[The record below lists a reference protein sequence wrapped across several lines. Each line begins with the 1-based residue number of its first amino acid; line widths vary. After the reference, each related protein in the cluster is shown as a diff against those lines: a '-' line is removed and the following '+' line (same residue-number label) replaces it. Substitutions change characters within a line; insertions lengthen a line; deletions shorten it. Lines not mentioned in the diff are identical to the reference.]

1 MVFSLQSPVSS
12 LQSSFLSYTM
22 SDLKYWLG
30 FNLVKGI
37 GSAKTQALLDAF
49 DSVAAAW
56 MATESQLKKLGFD
69 QRAIQSLS
77 EARATL
83 NLDACLAQVEKAGI
97 SLLTWDSPAYPAY
110 LREIPSPPPVL
121 YVQGE
126 LQERDRFAM
135 AVVGTRRL
143 TTYGRQVTRDLV
155 TGLVQSGVTIVSG
168 LARGIDAVAHKTALD
183 LNGRTIAVLGSGLD
197 CVYPTEHR
205 SLAQQIAAGNGAVIS
220 EYALGVQP
228 DAKNFPPRNR
238 VISGLSLGVVVVE
251 AGEQSGALITTK
263 FAIEQD
269 REVFAVPGNVTS
281 PVSRG
286 PNRLIQQGAKLVLSV
301 EDILEELNLQLAVE
315 QTAVQL
321 ALPGTAEEIAL
332 YQQLTAQ
339 PIHIDELSRT
349 TGLPSSVISSTLTL
363 MELKG
368 MVQQVGGMNYVL
380 SREPD
385 PIYHIAAAP
394 EEQTTALPDD
404 QADSEIRNLKSE
416 I

>member
-1 MVFSLQSPVSS
+1 
-12 LQSSFLSYTM
+12 M

-69 QRAIQSLS
+69 QRAIQSLN

-83 NLDACLAQVEKAGI
+83 NLDACLAQVEKAGLT
-97 SLLTWDSPAYPAY
+97 LLTWNSPDYPTY
-110 LREIPSPPPVL
+110 LREIPSPPPLL
-121 YVQGE
+121 YVQGA
-126 LQERDRFAM
+126 LQASDQFAV

-155 TGLVQSGVTIVSG
+155 IGLVQSGVTVVSG
-168 LARGIDAVAHKTALD
+168 LARGIDAIAHKTALEF
-183 LNGRTIAVLGSGLD
+183 NGRTIAVLGSGLD
-197 CVYPTEHR
+197 CVYPAENR
-205 SLAQQIAAGNGAVIS
+205 ALAEQIAAGHGAVLS

-263 FAIEQD
+263 FAVEQD
-269 REVFAVPGNVTS
+269 REVFAVPGNINS
-281 PVSRG
+281 PVSKG

-301 EDILEELNLQLAVE
+301 EDILEELNLQMVAE

-332 YQQLTAQ
+332 YQQLSAQ
-339 PIHIDELSRT
+339 PVHIDELGRT

-385 PIYHIAAAP
+385 PVYHMTVAP
-394 EEQTTALPDD
+394 EEPTTALPDD
-404 QADSEIRNLKSE
+404 QADSEIRNPKSE